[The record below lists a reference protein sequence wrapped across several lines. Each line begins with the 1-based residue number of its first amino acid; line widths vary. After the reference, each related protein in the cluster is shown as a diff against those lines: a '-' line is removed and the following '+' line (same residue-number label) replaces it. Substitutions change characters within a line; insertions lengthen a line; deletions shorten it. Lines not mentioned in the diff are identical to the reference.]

1 MPTVYIHDFG
11 GNVTIRGPLLAL
23 PDGVRKIRKR
33 AAQTGASMVAA
44 STQRATRLAA
54 KKGR

>member
-1 MPTVYIHDFG
+1 MPTVHIHDFG
-11 GNVTIRGPLLAL
+11 SNVVIRGPLLTL
-23 PDGVRKIRKR
+23 PDVVRKIRKW